1 MNEITSKQKLLNK
14 NGTLANPGYAK
25 HMLYAYD
32 RSKVKCAPLRLKE
45 WDFYQIHFGHIVLQ
59 ITMGHIS
66 YASSVSATLIDLDT
80 GKRKTVAGRLCLTT
94 FSPTR
99 CRKSRSSQ
107 QITVFFR

>member
-45 WDFYQIHFGHIVLQ
+45 WDFTKF
-59 ITMGHIS
+59 IS
-66 YASSVSATLIDLDT
+66 GI
-80 GKRKTVAGRLCLTT
+80 LC
-94 FSPTR
+94 
-99 CRKSRSSQ
+99 CK
-107 QITVFFR
+107 